1 MSNIQNTQP
10 DIDQSQCK
18 HIHTAFHGS
27 FHIEPDQV
35 WIVVLEVCD
44 ECGMVLDKTRLV
56 PTSPSNDTGVLDE

>member
-1 MSNIQNTQP
+1 MSNIQNAQP

-18 HIHTAFHGS
+18 HIHTSFHGS

-44 ECGMVLDKTRLV
+44 DCGMVLDQKRLE
-56 PTSPSNDTGVLDE
+56 PIYTPHNTGDTE